1 QARSTRRP
9 FRAPASSPAL
19 PRLGRRKK
27 RRLLAPL
34 LLPLDLDLA
43 HEEARTRRG
52 NGHPARL
59 RAAHPIERLVV
70 VRRGHDVGEGREGR
84 PNDVGPAHQ
93 LLSPVGADAV
103 DDDRQNLERL
113 REGAL
118 CEREASLQVVEE
130 QAVRLPLALDLFDQH
145 LLQPGVRD
153 RARGLHD
160 EVPLPR
166 DHGVARM
173 APAVA
178 VGLVEA
184 ARWLSCHEEPLHHT
198 VLHERRALRAHSLVV
213 EGVRAGEYRP
223 VERPECRVVIDRD
236 EGGHYLLADLL
247 REGLTLLFLAL
258 AVPLYAVA
266 EDLVEDDARRL
277 PLVV

>member
-1 QARSTRRP
+1 
-9 FRAPASSPAL
+9 
-19 PRLGRRKK
+19 
-27 RRLLAPL
+27 
-34 LLPLDLDLA
+34 
-43 HEEARTRRG
+43 
-52 NGHPARL
+52 
-59 RAAHPIERLVV
+59 
-70 VRRGHDVGEGREGR
+70 
-84 PNDVGPAHQ
+84 
-93 LLSPVGADAV
+93 
-103 DDDRQNLERL
+103 
-113 REGAL
+113 
-118 CEREASLQVVEE
+118 
-130 QAVRLPLALDLFDQH
+130 
-145 LLQPGVRD
+145 

-266 EDLVEDDARRL
+266 EDLVEEDARRL
-277 PLVV
+277 PLEDRRAGERLGDRGRAQRQQVLHRLLRLRADRVVGREGGGGL